1 MNAKMLAVLLGALL
15 AIAFDWFQE
24 DEAAERP
31 SDAGSVEP
39 APMQRPAT
47 PTA

>member
-24 DEAAERP
+24 DDAAERP
-31 SDAGSVEP
+31 AAGSVEP